1 MYIGD
6 KNKQQRL
13 KNRRALESSKV
24 SEINNFFDVIYEH
37 LSDLYEKVMDDEID
51 LTELQ
56 EQIKQKLK

>member
-1 MYIGD
+1 MYIED
-6 KNKQQRL
+6 KNRQQRL

-24 SEINNFFDVIYEH
+24 TEINNFFDVIYEH
-37 LSDLYEKVMDDEID
+37 LSDLYEKIMDDEIN

>member
-1 MYIGD
+1 MYIED
-6 KNKQQRL
+6 RNKQQRL

-24 SEINNFFDVIYEH
+24 TEINSFFDVIYEH
-37 LSDLYEKVMDDEID
+37 LSDLYEKIMDDEID